1 MILLATFVQVADIL
15 NARLSEGM
23 EVREIVEK
31 EGKKEKGE
39 VQGMLHQSN
48 SEFLRISFHD
58 GHRLC
63 NINTKYVNTM
73 MQYWYNRTHL

>member
-39 VQGMLHQSN
+39 VKGKGRAEGCCTKATVN
-48 SEFLRISFHD
+48 SYESLFTTGTDCVI
-58 GHRLC
+58 
-63 NINTKYVNTM
+63 
-73 MQYWYNRTHL
+73 